1 LLGLTG
7 LFELGL
13 ELGAAIDLDGL
24 DRERHLGMTFS
35 RKADAAAARLKAL
48 PSGAVLTN
56 RVSIW
61 IRPPALSGLRSG
73 GRRTAKRRLAH
84 RLRAAFVDEMSDA
97 SFELQPHLE
106 GGQANDAP

>member
-1 LLGLTG
+1 VTWQLSRINGAWRYEFDQNYELLVDLTG

-61 IRPPALSGLRSG
+61 IRPPAYR
-73 GRRTAKRRLAH
+73 
-84 RLRAAFVDEMSDA
+84 V
-97 SFELQPHLE
+97 
-106 GGQANDAP
+106 